1 MSLPSVLW
9 RVVVVFFITCLV
21 GCAVWLRDDVAWVL
35 AATFG
40 GVK

>member
-9 RVVVVFFITCLV
+9 RVVVVFFIVFLRGGAV
-21 GCAVWLRDDVAWVL
+21 GMRDDVAWVL

-40 GVK
+40 GAK